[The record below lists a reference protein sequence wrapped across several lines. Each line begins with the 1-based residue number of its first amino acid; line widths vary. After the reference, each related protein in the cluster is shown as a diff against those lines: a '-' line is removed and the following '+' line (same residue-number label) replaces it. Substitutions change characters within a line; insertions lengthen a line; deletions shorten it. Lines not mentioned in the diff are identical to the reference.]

1 MITGMWLMGAG
12 CFFVGPSQVFDFSN
26 TLLVMAIGQA
36 FCGIF
41 YPICLI
47 PSLPAMIEEVQKHY
61 PGQDDN
67 VKNLVSG
74 MFNSIIGIG
83 MFTGPLLGAFFTKEY
98 GFRLC
103 GDIMG
108 FIFIAFGILYFLLGN
123 GVKQF
128 RRSSW
133 SRKKSAKQLAKGDD
147 DFEALDN
154 S

>member
-1 MITGMWLMGAG
+1 
-12 CFFVGPSQVFDFSN
+12 
-26 TLLVMAIGQA
+26 
-36 FCGIF
+36 
-41 YPICLI
+41 
-47 PSLPAMIEEVQKHY
+47 MIEEVQKHY

-108 FIFIAFGILYFLLGN
+108 FIFIAFGIIYFVLGD

-128 RRSSW
+128 RKSSW
-133 SRKKSAKQLAKGDD
+133 SKKASSKQVWKQDHSDALIGSNDNEKWLLKEESNLKDNNSTNNDD
-147 DFEALDN
+147 EKTIN
-154 S
+154 